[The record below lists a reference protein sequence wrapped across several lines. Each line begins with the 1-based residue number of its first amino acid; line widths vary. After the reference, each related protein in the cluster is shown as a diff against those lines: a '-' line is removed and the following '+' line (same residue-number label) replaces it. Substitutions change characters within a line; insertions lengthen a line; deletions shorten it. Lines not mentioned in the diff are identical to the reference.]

1 MVIIMLTK
9 HQELIECIIETAK
22 KQGLDQKDLA
32 ARVSMTSP
40 DLSRLKK
47 ADNSRFS
54 TIERLANAVGLKLA
68 LVPGDDLIEQIEKG
82 DLFR

>member
-1 MVIIMLTK
+1 MITK
-9 HQELIECIIETAK
+9 HQELIELIIETGKA
-22 KQGLDQKDLA
+22 QGLDQKDLA

-54 TIERLANAVGLKLA
+54 TIETLANAVGLKVA
-68 LVPGDDLIEQIEKG
+68 LVPDGDLIEKIEDG
-82 DLFR
+82 DLFQ

>member
-1 MVIIMLTK
+1 LVIILITK
-9 HQELIECIIETAK
+9 HQELIQFIIETAK

-47 ADNSRFS
+47 ADNSRYS
-54 TIERLANAVGLKLA
+54 TIESLANAVGLKLV
-68 LVPGDDLIEQIEKG
+68 LVPDDDLIEKIEDG
-82 DLFR
+82 DLFQ

>member
-1 MVIIMLTK
+1 MVIILITK
-9 HQELIECIIETAK
+9 HQELIQFIIETAK

-47 ADNSRFS
+47 ADNSRYS
-54 TIERLANAVGLKLA
+54 TIESLANAVGLKLV
-68 LVPGDDLIEQIEKG
+68 LVPDDDLIEKIEDG
-82 DLFR
+82 DLFQ

>member
-1 MVIIMLTK
+1 MVIIVITK
-9 HQELIECIIETAK
+9 HQQLIEFIIETAK

-32 ARVSMTSP
+32 AKVSMTSP

-54 TIERLANAVGLKLA
+54 TIENLANAVGLKLA
-68 LVPGDDLIEQIEKG
+68 LVPADDLAEKIEAG
-82 DLFR
+82 DLFQ